1 MFYLLFLQKKLY
13 LQYAQYISNNQ
24 TCCYTR

>member
-1 MFYLLFLQKKLY
+1 LLFLQKKLY